1 MARNM
6 FTFIAAHPVSVQ
18 GHELPR
24 VRVDSFMVE
33 GDTLEEAFA
42 EIAQYEGIVDATEV
56 FGIECQRVMLTPS
69 TKMQRE
75 EQLAQWEHWSR
86 MVRSG
91 ETEAEWR
98 LLAEGP
104 ETFRQRID
112 REFIER
118 NPQFA

>member
-1 MARNM
+1 MARNL
-6 FTFIAAHPVSVQ
+6 FTIVAAHHVSVQ
-18 GHELPR
+18 CHELPR
-24 VRVDSFMVE
+24 VRVDSFLVE
-33 GDTLEEAFA
+33 GDSLNAAFA
-42 EIAQYEGIVDATEV
+42 EIERYEGIVDATEV
-56 FGIECQRVMLTPS
+56 FGIECRRVMLTPT

-86 MVRSG
+86 MARAG
-91 ETEAEWR
+91 DTEAEWR